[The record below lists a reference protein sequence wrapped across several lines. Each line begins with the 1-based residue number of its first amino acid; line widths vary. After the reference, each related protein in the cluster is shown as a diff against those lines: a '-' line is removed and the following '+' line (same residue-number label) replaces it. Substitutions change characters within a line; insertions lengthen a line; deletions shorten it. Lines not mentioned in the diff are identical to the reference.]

1 MSVLKYQSD
10 DELLRV
16 MVEWVTNFFPPNVV
30 KNERN
35 VQLIGDRC
43 VAKYGFVS
51 IIGLTEAAH
60 ELGAANLELI
70 PQPKPLT
77 ALEHANLLAEKAA
90 KAQARDL
97 AQSKR
102 DQLANSESAFFERVK
117 NAEKAKAIK
126 EEADKQASAEK
137 ELEVTIDGYQAYLA
151 SGKGIDI
158 STTSMVKADL
168 KTIVFRVN
176 GKKDFVRT
184 VAAIRQIVQALPD
197 HPVRGDVVRVMERI
211 NVENAAEKER
221 QLTAPRVKGIW

>member
-1 MSVLKYQSD
+1 MTQS
-10 DELLRV
+10 
-16 MVEWVTNFFPPNVV
+16 
-30 KNERN
+30 
-35 VQLIGDRC
+35 C
-43 VAKYGFVS
+43 
-51 IIGLTEAAH
+51 H

-70 PQPKPLT
+70 PQPKVLT
-77 ALEHANLLAEKAA
+77 VQEHANLLAEKAA

-102 DQLANSESAFFERVK
+102 DQLANSESAFFERVR
-117 NAEKAKAIK
+117 NAEKSKAIK

-137 ELEVTIDGYQAYLA
+137 ELEVAIGGYQAYLA

-158 STTSMVKADL
+158 STTSTVKADL

-184 VAAIRQIVQALPD
+184 LAAVRKIIQDIPD

-211 NVENAAEKER
+211 NAEKIAAAE
-221 QLTAPRVKGIW
+221 QAATAPRVKGIW